1 MSKQTALLVD
11 DSRSARFY
19 LRNLLRQMDIEVLM
33 AESGEQALEMLR
45 DQRPD
50 IIFMDHLMPGIDGF
64 ETTQAIKRNP
74 ATSHIPVVMC
84 TSNEGADYIRE
95 ARSIGANDILPKPPT
110 EAKLHQILDQVAQW
124 QRAAQVAPAAAVPAA
139 AAPAP
144 VISDDKIRS
153 LARAVAQEVLETALD
168 AGVRRVLAGLWGDM
182 KAELQQAASASANE
196 AAEKAASALIE
207 NARTSIRNQVLGQLR
222 TDLDAVIHRIHSETQ
237 AKTTALIDVQVGEA
251 STKLSHSMDEQIARL
266 RSEVES
272 GRQQWLREVDE
283 RVKHVAQ
290 ATAASMID
298 QTAESLSSRV
308 AKDTSSAAHAGRDSA
323 VHIARE
329 TVAEAMQSTTAA
341 IEQLKGQVKLF
352 AAAAAG
358 AGILAAVILFLLK

>member
-1 MSKQTALLVD
+1 MSKQSALLVD

-33 AESGEQALEMLR
+33 AESGEQALEMLK

-84 TSNEGADYIRE
+84 TSNEGPDYIRE
-95 ARSIGANDILPKPPT
+95 ARSIGAIDILPKPPT
-110 EAKLHQILDQVAQW
+110 ESKLHQIFDQVGQW
-124 QRAAQVAPAAAVPAA
+124 QRAAQAAPSAP
-139 AAPAP
+139 APAP
-144 VISDDKIRS
+144 VPASISDDKIRG

-182 KAELQQAASASANE
+182 KTELQQAASASANE

-207 NARTSIRNQVLGQLR
+207 NARATIRNQVLGQLR

-237 AKTTALIDVQVGEA
+237 AKTTALIDVQVGEV
-251 STKLSHSMDEQIARL
+251 STKLRHGMDEQLSRL

-298 QTAESLSSRV
+298 QTAESLSSRM
-308 AKDTSSAAHAGRDSA
+308 AKDTSSVAHAGRESA

-329 TVAEAMQSTTAA
+329 TVAEAMQTTTAA

-358 AGILAAVILFLLK
+358 AGILAAVVLFLLK